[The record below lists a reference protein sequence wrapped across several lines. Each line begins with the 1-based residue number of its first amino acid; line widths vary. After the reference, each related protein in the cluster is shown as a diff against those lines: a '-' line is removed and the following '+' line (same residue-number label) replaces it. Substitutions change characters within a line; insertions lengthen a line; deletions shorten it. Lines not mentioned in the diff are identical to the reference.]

1 MCYINVYVG
10 VIMSEK
16 KEYELTPFEKAKW
29 NVQKTAENFNLY
41 SSVEMLAM
49 ALNGIE
55 KLSQE
60 EQDTLNKMLT
70 NVLESMAAFLEEGGE
85 EWN

>member
-1 MCYINVYVG
+1 
-10 VIMSEK
+10 MSEK

-29 NVQKTAENFNLY
+29 NVQKTAENSNLY

>member
-1 MCYINVYVG
+1 
-10 VIMSEK
+10 MSEK

>member
-1 MCYINVYVG
+1 
-10 VIMSEK
+10 MSEK

-29 NVQKTAENFNLY
+29 NVHKTAENFNLY

-70 NVLESMAAFLEEGGE
+70 SVLESMAAFLEEGGE